1 MNKKLLAIYSLIVLT
16 IIGLVFFVQLQKT
29 DIFLHFLDTNL
40 PFREAY
46 KPNLDGLIFLYLF
59 PLIEGFALSRIFS
72 SYRIK
77 NSFYFINLALFF
89 GIISAV
95 PVLLRSPDLST
106 YWYRVNSVAYF
117 FIMQPVL
124 LMLGMLPTLFRSSVS
139 YSVELRESN
148 KINQSIRLKDV
159 SVAVIFGSVLFILNL
174 IPMMLSRYLVGAD
187 VYYHAAKTQTISN
200 GESIFTNP
208 FFLNANNYYYS
219 IVYYILSYASRLTNL
234 SLNTIWF
241 LYVPVCSFFI
251 GVIFYLFSRNVT
263 RSVISASISTAAM
276 VLLSQFLWVD
286 PSVRTLSY
294 LFSAGFFLFF
304 VWFISSGKK
313 YLFIPVGLLWILAIA
328 THPEIAIHMTVISLV
343 YVVLSLII
351 KLDSFKDFIDVITEH
366 VIRKGVYFQQL
377 DKPVVL
383 IILLVT
389 TLLLLCQFIIFAL
402 QNYPVTQNLNFNEIP
417 LSLFMPVGIIS
428 IVVFLF
434 AISGIPQ
441 LVSRIHNRLDRFILS
456 ILSLALT
463 GVFYFTLLWQLYHRY
478 FFETAYFA
486 LALIAGITI
495 YKVFLLMN
503 KKLKFA
509 FFLVLASFVLLSI
522 VPRVKFIYTYSRAT
536 DNSLAQ
542 RQTDFELIKNN
553 SLQNDIIMI
562 NPENIINRYI
572 PFYGERRIMAG
583 SSIISKD
590 QQWQV
595 LSFCNGPFSS
605 ACDPRDKISSE
616 FFTSPNWNKLMEI
629 ISSYKVDY
637 LLITKLQSKELDS
650 FTNSNLNNLKPV
662 AENEHY
668 RMYDLKELTQ

>member
-1 MNKKLLAIYSLIVLT
+1 
-16 IIGLVFFVQLQKT
+16 
-29 DIFLHFLDTNL
+29 
-40 PFREAY
+40 
-46 KPNLDGLIFLYLF
+46 
-59 PLIEGFALSRIFS
+59 
-72 SYRIK
+72 
-77 NSFYFINLALFF
+77 
-89 GIISAV
+89 
-95 PVLLRSPDLST
+95 
-106 YWYRVNSVAYF
+106 
-117 FIMQPVL
+117 
-124 LMLGMLPTLFRSSVS
+124 
-139 YSVELRESN
+139 
-148 KINQSIRLKDV
+148 
-159 SVAVIFGSVLFILNL
+159 
-174 IPMMLSRYLVGAD
+174 
-187 VYYHAAKTQTISN
+187 
-200 GESIFTNP
+200 
-208 FFLNANNYYYS
+208 
-219 IVYYILSYASRLTNL
+219 
-234 SLNTIWF
+234 
-241 LYVPVCSFFI
+241 
-251 GVIFYLFSRNVT
+251 
-263 RSVISASISTAAM
+263 
-276 VLLSQFLWVD
+276 
-286 PSVRTLSY
+286 
-294 LFSAGFFLFF
+294 
-304 VWFISSGKK
+304 
-313 YLFIPVGLLWILAIA
+313 
-328 THPEIAIHMTVISLV
+328 
-343 YVVLSLII
+343 
-351 KLDSFKDFIDVITEH
+351 
-366 VIRKGVYFQQL
+366 
-377 DKPVVL
+377 
-383 IILLVT
+383 
-389 TLLLLCQFIIFAL
+389 
-402 QNYPVTQNLNFNEIP
+402 
-417 LSLFMPVGIIS
+417 
-428 IVVFLF
+428 LF